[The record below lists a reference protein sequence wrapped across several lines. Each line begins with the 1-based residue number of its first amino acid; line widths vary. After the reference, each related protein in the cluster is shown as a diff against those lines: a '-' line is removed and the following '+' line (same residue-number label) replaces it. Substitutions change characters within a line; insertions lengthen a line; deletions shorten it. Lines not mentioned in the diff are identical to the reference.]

1 MNDHSTTACQHKHA
15 PTSHAPIFRRFSD
28 LFKAGFSID
37 WGIAAFLIISH
48 GLVLILTPLAY
59 VYAPADLW
67 KVMLA
72 WTLVHALIAAI
83 ATTAYSHRLI
93 AHRAA
98 KDIRLPTH
106 IVFLGLQLFALQGSV
121 RRWSAQ
127 HVIHHAV
134 DKTSQHHLDPYST
147 TWFDTGWRNFL
158 WSHMLTYL
166 FNHPDSREFDA
177 AMNAKMHPAIIWQDK
192 HYVPLLILANFVLPI
207 ALGIGLAGWL
217 GGFCLLVASSGGYV
231 LAHHNTW
238 TVNSVTHMW
247 GFKNGLISSAK
258 NNYIWLGPLGEGN
271 HHADHHDHP
280 RDFRNGFGWTGWVL
294 DPTRYVILSL
304 RAMGLVKGLNRASRW
319 QEAQIITRRKVRDT
333 KAKSQS
339 MVWQRWEDR
348 LALLGDEWLAAAQT
362 WDQFKLE
369 KIRLTQQIRQAGAD
383 KMAAARERMGVTHEE
398 LLLDLRVR
406 REAVRTEMQDAR
418 KRLKAKREAFF
429 TALSELK
436 QANMSVA

>member
-59 VYAPADLW
+59 VYAPAGLW

-134 DKTSQHHLDPYST
+134 DKTGQHHLDPYST

-247 GFKNGLISSAK
+247 GFKKGLISSAK

-406 REAVRTEMQDAR
+406 REAVRAEMQDAR

>member
-1 MNDHSTTACQHKHA
+1 
-15 PTSHAPIFRRFSD
+15 
-28 LFKAGFSID
+28 
-37 WGIAAFLIISH
+37 
-48 GLVLILTPLAY
+48 
-59 VYAPADLW
+59 
-67 KVMLA
+67 MLS
-72 WTLVHALIAAI
+72 WTLLHALIAAI

-134 DKTSQHHLDPYST
+134 DKTGQHHLDPYST

-158 WSHMLTYL
+158 WSHMLTYF
-166 FNHPDSREFDA
+166 FNHPPSREFDA

-192 HYVPLLILANFVLPI
+192 HYLPLLILANFALPI

-217 GGFCLLVASSGGYV
+217 GGFCMLVASSAGYV

-238 TVNSVTHMW
+238 TVNSVTHLW
-247 GFKNGLISSAK
+247 GFKKGLISSAK

-280 RDFRNGFGWTGWVL
+280 KDFRNGFGWSGWVL

-304 RAMGLVKGLNRASRW
+304 RALGLVKGLNRASRW
-319 QEAQIITRRKVRDT
+319 QEAHIITRRKVRDT
-333 KAKSQS
+333 QAKSQS
-339 MVWQRWEDR
+339 VVWQRWEEK

-369 KIRLTQQIRQAGAD
+369 KIQLSQQIRQAGAD
-383 KMAAARERMGVTHEE
+383 RMAAARERMGDTQEDFMR
-398 LLLDLRVR
+398 DLQVR
-406 REAVRTEMQDAR
+406 REAVRAELHDAR
-418 KRLKAKREAFF
+418 KRLKERREAFLA
-429 TALSELK
+429 ALSELK
-436 QANMSVA
+436 QANMAVT

>member
-1 MNDHSTTACQHKHA
+1 VVA
-15 PTSHAPIFRRFSD
+15 P
-28 LFKAGFSID
+28 AGF
-37 WGIAAFLIISH
+37 
-48 GLVLILTPLAY
+48 
-59 VYAPADLW
+59 W

-72 WTLVHALIAAI
+72 WTLLHALIAAI

-98 KDIRLPTH
+98 KDVRLPTH
-106 IVFLGLQLFALQGSV
+106 VIFLGLQLFALQGSV

-134 DKTSQHHLDPYST
+134 DKTGQHHLDPYST

-166 FNHPDSREFDA
+166 FNHPPSREFDA

-192 HYVPLLILANFVLPI
+192 HYVPLLILANFALPI
-207 ALGIGLAGWL
+207 ALGLGLAGWL
-217 GGFCLLVASSGGYV
+217 GGFCLLVASSAGYV

-238 TVNSVTHMW
+238 TVNSVTHLW
-247 GFKNGLISSAK
+247 GFKKGLISSAK

-280 RDFRNGFGWTGWVL
+280 RDFRNGFGWSGWVL

-304 RAMGLVKGLNRASRW
+304 RALGLVKGLNRASRW
-319 QEAQIITRRKVRDT
+319 QEAHIITRRKVRDT

-339 MVWQRWEDR
+339 VVWQRWEEK

-369 KIRLTQQIRQAGAD
+369 KIQLSQQIRQAGAD
-383 KMAAARERMGVTHEE
+383 KMAAARERMGDTQEE
-398 LLLDLRVR
+398 FLRDLQARRASVR
-406 REAVRTEMQDAR
+406 AELHDAR
-418 KRLKAKREAFF
+418 KRLKERREAFF

-436 QANMSVA
+436 QANMAVA

>member
-1 MNDHSTTACQHKHA
+1 MTDYHMTTRQHPQTPGA
-15 PTSHAPIFRRFSD
+15 PEPLFHRFSD
-28 LFKAGFSID
+28 LTNAGFSID
-37 WGIAAFLIISH
+37 WGIASFLIISH
-48 GLVLILTPLAY
+48 CLVLVLTPLAY
-59 VYAPADLW
+59 VVAPAGFW

-72 WTLVHALIAAI
+72 WTLIHALIAAI

-134 DKTSQHHLDPYST
+134 DKTGQHHLDPYST

-166 FNHPDSREFDA
+166 FNHPPSREFDA

-192 HYVPLLILANFVLPI
+192 HYLPLLILANFALPI

-217 GGFCLLVASSGGYV
+217 GGFCMLVASSAGYV

-238 TVNSVTHMW
+238 TVNSVTHLW
-247 GFKNGLISSAK
+247 GFKKGLISSAK

-280 RDFRNGFGWTGWVL
+280 RDFRNGFGWSGWVL

-304 RAMGLVKGLNRASRW
+304 RALGLVKGLNRASRW
-319 QEAQIITRRKVRDT
+319 QEAHIITRRKVRDT

-339 MVWQRWEDR
+339 AVWQRWEEKV
-348 LALLGDEWLAAAQT
+348 ALLGDEWLAAAQT

-369 KIRLTQQIRQAGAD
+369 KIQLSQQIRQAGAD
-383 KMAAARERMGVTHEE
+383 RMAAARERMGDTQEE
-398 LLLDLRVR
+398 FMRDLQAR
-406 REAVRTEMQDAR
+406 REAVRADLHDAR
-418 KRLKAKREAFF
+418 KRLRERREAFL

-436 QANMSVA
+436 QANMAVA

>member
-1 MNDHSTTACQHKHA
+1 
-15 PTSHAPIFRRFSD
+15 
-28 LFKAGFSID
+28 
-37 WGIAAFLIISH
+37 
-48 GLVLILTPLAY
+48 LVLTPLAY
-59 VYAPADLW
+59 VVAPAGLW
-67 KVMLA
+67 KVMLS
-72 WTLVHALIAAI
+72 WTLLHALIAAI

-134 DKTSQHHLDPYST
+134 DKTGQHHLDPYST

-158 WSHMLTYL
+158 WSHMLTYF
-166 FNHPDSREFDA
+166 FNHPPSREFDA

-192 HYVPLLILANFVLPI
+192 HYLPLLILANFALPI

-217 GGFCLLVASSGGYV
+217 GGFCMLVASSAGYV

-238 TVNSVTHMW
+238 TVNSVTHLW
-247 GFKNGLISSAK
+247 GFKKGLISSAK

-280 RDFRNGFGWTGWVL
+280 KDFRNGFGWSGWVL

-304 RAMGLVKGLNRASRW
+304 RALGLVKGLNRASRW
-319 QEAQIITRRKVRDT
+319 QEAHIITRRKVRDT
-333 KAKSQS
+333 QAKSQS
-339 MVWQRWEDR
+339 VVWQRWEEK

-369 KIRLTQQIRQAGAD
+369 KIQLSQQIRQAGAD
-383 KMAAARERMGVTHEE
+383 RMAAARERMGDTQEDFMR
-398 LLLDLRVR
+398 DLQVR
-406 REAVRTEMQDAR
+406 REAVRAELHDAR
-418 KRLKAKREAFF
+418 KRLKERREAFLA
-429 TALSELK
+429 ALSELK
-436 QANMSVA
+436 QANMAVT

>member
-1 MNDHSTTACQHKHA
+1 
-15 PTSHAPIFRRFSD
+15 
-28 LFKAGFSID
+28 
-37 WGIAAFLIISH
+37 
-48 GLVLILTPLAY
+48 
-59 VYAPADLW
+59 
-67 KVMLA
+67 MLS
-72 WTLVHALIAAI
+72 WTLLHALIAAI

-134 DKTSQHHLDPYST
+134 DKTGQHHLDPYST

-158 WSHMLTYL
+158 WSHMLTYF
-166 FNHPDSREFDA
+166 FNHPPSREFDA

-192 HYVPLLILANFVLPI
+192 HYLPLLILANFALPI

-217 GGFCLLVASSGGYV
+217 GGFCLLVASSAGYV

-238 TVNSVTHMW
+238 TVNSVTHLW
-247 GFKNGLISSAK
+247 GFKKGLISSAK

-280 RDFRNGFGWTGWVL
+280 KDFRNGFGWSGWVL

-304 RAMGLVKGLNRASRW
+304 RALGLVKGLNRASRW
-319 QEAQIITRRKVRDT
+319 QEAHIITRRKVRDT
-333 KAKSQS
+333 QAKSQS
-339 MVWQRWEDR
+339 VVWQRWEEK

-369 KIRLTQQIRQAGAD
+369 KIQLSQQIRQAGAD
-383 KMAAARERMGVTHEE
+383 RMAAARERMGDTQEDFMR
-398 LLLDLRVR
+398 DLQVR
-406 REAVRTEMQDAR
+406 REAVRAELHDAR
-418 KRLKAKREAFF
+418 KRLKERREAFLA
-429 TALSELK
+429 ALSELK
-436 QANMSVA
+436 QANMAVT

>member
-1 MNDHSTTACQHKHA
+1 
-15 PTSHAPIFRRFSD
+15 
-28 LFKAGFSID
+28 
-37 WGIAAFLIISH
+37 
-48 GLVLILTPLAY
+48 LVLVLTPLAY
-59 VYAPADLW
+59 VVAPAGFW

-72 WTLVHALIAAI
+72 WTLLHALIAAI

-98 KDIRLPTH
+98 KDVRLPTH
-106 IVFLGLQLFALQGSV
+106 VIFLGLQLFALQGSV

-134 DKTSQHHLDPYST
+134 DKTGQHHLDPYST

-166 FNHPDSREFDA
+166 FNHPPSREFDA

-192 HYVPLLILANFVLPI
+192 HYVPLLILANFALPI
-207 ALGIGLAGWL
+207 ALGLGLAGWL
-217 GGFCLLVASSGGYV
+217 GGFCLLVASSAGYV

-238 TVNSVTHMW
+238 TVNSVTHLW
-247 GFKNGLISSAK
+247 GFKKGLISSAK

-280 RDFRNGFGWTGWVL
+280 RDFRNGFGWSGWVL

-304 RAMGLVKGLNRASRW
+304 RALGLVKGLNRASRW
-319 QEAQIITRRKVRDT
+319 QEAHIITRRKVRDT

-339 MVWQRWEDR
+339 VVWQRWEEK

-369 KIRLTQQIRQAGAD
+369 KIQLSQQIRQAGAD
-383 KMAAARERMGVTHEE
+383 KMAAARERMGDTQEE
-398 LLLDLRVR
+398 FLRDLQARRASVR
-406 REAVRTEMQDAR
+406 AELHDAR
-418 KRLKAKREAFF
+418 KRLKERREAFF

-436 QANMSVA
+436 QANMAVA

>member
-1 MNDHSTTACQHKHA
+1 
-15 PTSHAPIFRRFSD
+15 
-28 LFKAGFSID
+28 
-37 WGIAAFLIISH
+37 
-48 GLVLILTPLAY
+48 
-59 VYAPADLW
+59 
-67 KVMLA
+67 MLA
-72 WTLVHALIAAI
+72 WTLLHALIAAI

-98 KDIRLPTH
+98 KDVRLPTH
-106 IVFLGLQLFALQGSV
+106 VIFLGLQLFALQGSV

-134 DKTSQHHLDPYST
+134 DKTGQHHLDPYST

-166 FNHPDSREFDA
+166 FNHPPSREFDA

-192 HYVPLLILANFVLPI
+192 HYVPLLILANFALPI
-207 ALGIGLAGWL
+207 ALGLGLAGWL
-217 GGFCLLVASSGGYV
+217 GGFCLLVASSAGYV

-238 TVNSVTHMW
+238 TVNSVTHLW
-247 GFKNGLISSAK
+247 GFKKGLISSAK

-280 RDFRNGFGWTGWVL
+280 RDFRNGFGWSGWVL

-304 RAMGLVKGLNRASRW
+304 RALGLVKGLNRASRW
-319 QEAQIITRRKVRDT
+319 QEAHIITRRKVRDT

-339 MVWQRWEDR
+339 VVWQRWEEK

-369 KIRLTQQIRQAGAD
+369 KIQLSQQIRQAGAD
-383 KMAAARERMGVTHEE
+383 KMAAARERMGDTQEE
-398 LLLDLRVR
+398 FLRDLQARRASVR
-406 REAVRTEMQDAR
+406 AELHDAR
-418 KRLKAKREAFF
+418 KRLKERREAFF

-436 QANMSVA
+436 QANMAVA

>member
-134 DKTSQHHLDPYST
+134 DKTGQHHLDPYST

-166 FNHPDSREFDA
+166 FNHPDSREFEA

-247 GFKNGLISSAK
+247 GFKKGLISSAK

>member
-1 MNDHSTTACQHKHA
+1 
-15 PTSHAPIFRRFSD
+15 
-28 LFKAGFSID
+28 
-37 WGIAAFLIISH
+37 
-48 GLVLILTPLAY
+48 
-59 VYAPADLW
+59 
-67 KVMLA
+67 MLA

-134 DKTSQHHLDPYST
+134 DKTGQHHLDPYST

-247 GFKNGLISSAK
+247 GFKKGLISSAK

>member
-1 MNDHSTTACQHKHA
+1 MNNHSTTACQHKHA

-59 VYAPADLW
+59 VYAPAGLW

-134 DKTSQHHLDPYST
+134 DKTGQHHLDPYST

-348 LALLGDEWLAAAQT
+348 LALLGDEWLAAAQN

-369 KIRLTQQIRQAGAD
+369 KISLTQQIRQAGAD

-406 REAVRTEMQDAR
+406 REAVRAEMQDAR

>member
-1 MNDHSTTACQHKHA
+1 
-15 PTSHAPIFRRFSD
+15 
-28 LFKAGFSID
+28 
-37 WGIAAFLIISH
+37 
-48 GLVLILTPLAY
+48 
-59 VYAPADLW
+59 
-67 KVMLA
+67 
-72 WTLVHALIAAI
+72 
-83 ATTAYSHRLI
+83 
-93 AHRAA
+93 
-98 KDIRLPTH
+98 
-106 IVFLGLQLFALQGSV
+106 
-121 RRWSAQ
+121 
-127 HVIHHAV
+127 
-134 DKTSQHHLDPYST
+134 
-147 TWFDTGWRNFL
+147 
-158 WSHMLTYL
+158 
-166 FNHPDSREFDA
+166 
-177 AMNAKMHPAIIWQDK
+177 
-192 HYVPLLILANFVLPI
+192 
-207 ALGIGLAGWL
+207 
-217 GGFCLLVASSGGYV
+217 
-231 LAHHNTW
+231 
-238 TVNSVTHMW
+238 MW
-247 GFKNGLISSAK
+247 GFKKGLISSAK

-406 REAVRTEMQDAR
+406 REAVRAEMQDAR

>member
-1 MNDHSTTACQHKHA
+1 MNDYRSTTLQHTQA
-15 PTSHAPIFRRFSD
+15 ADSPEPLFSRFSD
-28 LFKAGFSID
+28 LCRAGFSTD
-37 WGIAAFLIISH
+37 WGIGSFLVISH
-48 GLVLILTPLAY
+48 CLVLILTPLAY
-59 VYAPADLW
+59 FYAPAGLW

-72 WTLVHALIAAI
+72 WTLVHAFIAAI
-83 ATTAYSHRLI
+83 TTTAYSHRLI

-127 HVIHHAV
+127 HVIHHSV
-134 DKTSQHHLDPYST
+134 DRTGQHHLDPYST

-166 FNHPDSREFDA
+166 FNHPPSREFDA
-177 AMNAKMHPAIIWQDK
+177 ALNAKMHPAIIWQDK
-192 HYVPLLILANFVLPI
+192 HYLPLLILANFALPI
-207 ALGIGLAGWL
+207 ALGIALAGWL
-217 GGFCLLVASSGGYV
+217 GGFCLLVASSAGYV

-238 TVNSVTHMW
+238 TVNSVTHLW
-247 GFKNGLISSAK
+247 GFKKGLISSAK

-304 RAMGLVKGLNRASRW
+304 HAMGLVKGLNRASRW

-339 MVWQRWEDR
+339 MVWQRWEDK
-348 LALLGDEWLAAAQT
+348 LALLGEEWLAAAQT
-362 WDQFKLE
+362 WDHFKLE
-369 KIRLTQQIRQAGAD
+369 KIQLSQQIRQAGAD
-383 KMAAARERMGVTHEE
+383 TMAAARERMGLTHEE
-398 LLLDLRVR
+398 LLRDLQAR
-406 REAVRTEMQDAR
+406 RAAVRAELHDAR
-418 KRLKAKREAFF
+418 KRLKKRREAFF

-436 QANMSVA
+436 QANMAAA

>member
-166 FNHPDSREFDA
+166 FNHPDSREFEA

-247 GFKNGLISSAK
+247 GFKKGLISSAK

>member
-59 VYAPADLW
+59 VYAPAGLW

-134 DKTSQHHLDPYST
+134 DKTGQHHLDPYST

-217 GGFCLLVASSGGYV
+217 GGFCLLVASIGGYV

-247 GFKNGLISSAK
+247 GFKKGLISSAK

-369 KIRLTQQIRQAGAD
+369 KIRLTQQIRQAGAN

>member
-59 VYAPADLW
+59 VYAPAGLW

-134 DKTSQHHLDPYST
+134 DKTGQHHLDPYST

-247 GFKNGLISSAK
+247 GFKKGLISSAK